1 MNAVGYLGYAVLV
14 QQDIDAGRRNAFSS
28 PCKWSSSIALVPKF
42 FEICSIKPGSGRVSL
57 EGIQTGRS
65 EADRREKSNDS
76 ESKLTT
82 SSPFPK

>member
-1 MNAVGYLGYAVLV
+1 MNAVGDLVYAVSV
-14 QQDIDAGRRNAFSS
+14 QQDFNAAWRNALSVPF
-28 PCKWSSSIALVPKF
+28 KWSSPIVLVPKF